1 MWRSRGRHAPH
12 STPAA
17 GPAQLRTR
25 LPPVNHARSTRAQ
38 VTRATRTQSP
48 ARPRTRAGSHT
59 PAFPVP
65 ACFSGNSA
73 LHSPPPRPEALA
85 VFLASLVS
93 APFPPASPPGTCPP
107 APRGGPRPSP
117 SPPSFQRGF
126 PAFAEATDFPAGY
139 VGSWAESCPELPP
152 ELGLLRPGRGG
163 GGWEPGSSIGERG
176 VGGARTPAFGRQG
189 GWEPGLLSLVKP
201 GSRVSWV

>member
-1 MWRSRGRHAPH
+1 MCPAPTCPTTHPGAPPSHMWRSRGPHAPH
-12 STPAA
+12 C
-17 GPAQLRTR
+17 TR

-73 LHSPPPRPEALA
+73 LHSPPPRQEALA

-93 APFPPASPPGTCPP
+93 APFPLASPPGTCPP
-107 APRGGPRPSP
+107 VPRGGPRPSP

-163 GGWEPGSSIGERG
+163 GGDGSQAPQSEREGLVGLGLLRLRDRVAGNPGS
-176 VGGARTPAFGRQG
+176 
-189 GWEPGLLSLVKP
+189 
-201 GSRVSWV
+201 